1 MFILFQGK
9 VQPILDKLGEQ
20 FAGLAGSHGAL
31 QPEDELYTL
40 FDLDLHWQIFFAL
53 CTAKMK
59 QAELDL
65 QAPSRPVSAPSA
77 PQRLTLSEPDSSLFS
92 LAVSKRPL
100 RRRMSVLLVEDDPFT
115 RRLVVN
121 ALKADFDVWEAED
134 AAHAYQMYGTHA
146 PDAVLLDIELPD
158 SNGHVVL
165 SKLLR
170 LDREAF
176 VVMLSANS
184 VKENILAALEKGAQG
199 FITKPFAK
207 EKLMHYMRQC
217 VSFRQRRP
225 QMSGA

>member
-1 MFILFQGK
+1 
-9 VQPILDKLGEQ
+9 
-20 FAGLAGSHGAL
+20 
-31 QPEDELYTL
+31 
-40 FDLDLHWQIFFAL
+40 
-53 CTAKMK
+53 
-59 QAELDL
+59 
-65 QAPSRPVSAPSA
+65 
-77 PQRLTLSEPDSSLFS
+77 
-92 LAVSKRPL
+92 
-100 RRRMSVLLVEDDPFT
+100 MSVLLVEDDPFT